1 MGIKEETLLY
11 YLAVFFSLV
20 IVLGALGGCAHKQP
34 KMLDISCFV
43 SQDAKT
49 AKVGIE
55 GMAPLLIVDGKVIY
69 YDSAGIL
76 HRVTEATCGVR

>member
-1 MGIKEETLLY
+1 MDSRIDEFLIRLLI
-11 YLAVFFSLV
+11 VFVILV
-20 IVLGALGGCAHKQP
+20 SFGLLGGCAHKQP

-69 YDSAGIL
+69 YDSDGVL
-76 HRVTEATCGVR
+76 HRVQEATCGIR